1 MRLLLVAPYYLAATI
16 CAWLQFPK
24 YDFSVLLSDCDK
36 TCVVFN
42 PLDSLDW
49 SIMALESAE
58 SDTLVLPELIDV
70 HIAII
75 VINSEQVASIA
86 KLNLS
91 AASDRDFL
99 GSKRTHHHVVRVD
112 GVHSQSVQ
120 VGNDE
125 IEATRVDSHR
135 LDVIL

>member
-1 MRLLLVAPYYLAATI
+1 MRLLLVAPHYLAATVTT
-16 CAWLQFPK
+16 WLQFPK
-24 YDFSVLLSDCDK
+24 YDFPVLLSDCDE
-36 TCVVFN
+36 TCVVLD
-42 PLDSLDW
+42 PLDSLDG
-49 SIMALESAE
+49 SIVALESAKF
-58 SDTLVLPELIDV
+58 DPFVLPELIDV

-75 VINSEQVASIA
+75 VIDSEQVSPITE
-86 KLNLS
+86 LYLS
-91 AASDRDFL
+91 AASDWDFF
-99 GSKRTHHHVVRVD
+99 GSKRTHHDVIRVD